1 MNIDLRL
8 NDFPLPI
15 YIERDKDYYGDLK
28 KCFDRYIEHVKDI
41 SEIDQGCKEIIEE
54 NCRAILRSVLQY
66 YDANII
72 DAEQCIEKMLKKYLN
87 SAFIVAPIDKNYAFR
102 GNSPKKI
109 RPSIYAEQYRT
120 EYERMMKS
128 EIYFFRSRISES
140 KLERKDMLHIP
151 FDNRGIIST
160 QRFSI
165 PGTPCLYFSTTTLG
179 TWLEMG
185 MPEMSV
191 FQTAA
196 YEIPK
201 ELKVLNLCLQQ
212 FFLDGSSA
220 FINTTQEYKN
230 IHDFLEIF
238 PLVIASSYRIGES
251 NRVFK
256 SEYIVSQLIMQAARR
271 LKIDGVAYLTKRMS
285 DYYAYPHGVNL
296 ALMMPC
302 NENAERKYW
311 ERASEIKLTSPFFLT
326 DVPEKIKKTTDYN
339 SFINKYYA
347 KHIMGQV
354 QIANNVFKYT
364 ELSFSDFDEF
374 LWKKPKKEF
383 VNES

>member
-8 NDFPLPI
+8 NDFPLPRS
-15 YIERDKDYYGDLK
+15 IEKDREYYGDLK
-28 KCFDRYIEHVKDI
+28 EYFGRYTKHIEKI
-41 SEIDQGCKEIIEE
+41 SGIAQECKEKINE
-54 NCRAILRSVLQY
+54 NCQLILKSILLY

-72 DAEQCIEKMLKKYLN
+72 DAEQYIEGMLEKYVN
-87 SAFIVAPIDKNYAFR
+87 SAFVVAPISENYAFR
-102 GNSPKKI
+102 GISPEKI
-109 RPSIYAEQYRT
+109 RPSIYAEKYCS
-120 EYERMMKS
+120 EYERMMEK
-128 EIYFFRSRISES
+128 EIYFFRSRISE
-140 KLERKDMLHIP
+140 KRLVRKDMLHIP

-185 MPEMSV
+185 MPEVSV

-212 FFLDGSSA
+212 FFLDGSSSY
-220 FINTTQEYKN
+220 ISTKQEYEN

-285 DYYAYPHGVNL
+285 DYYAYPHCVNL
-296 ALMMPC
+296 AIMMPC

-311 ERASEIKLTSPFFLT
+311 ERASEVKLTAPFFLT
-326 DVPEKIKKTTDYN
+326 DMLGKAKRTTDYN
-339 SFINKYYA
+339 SFINKFYA
-347 KHIMGQV
+347 EHVQGQV

-364 ELSFSDFDEF
+364 ELNFADFDEF
-374 LWKKPKKEF
+374 LWNETKNEF
-383 VNES
+383 CE